1 MDAAATS
8 LPTFVPSTDG
18 AAADTASDG
27 LLAEILGAAP
37 DAGLVDGGA
46 TSRVDELVLVP
57 NLPASPSLDEL
68 GVQVSDPGTT
78 APFFDFDAIVDGIV
92 FDAGTLADVFPIAVG
107 IGLTTTVAVSI
118 ARGFASPA
126 VPVLATSVRL
136 MPSMA
141 GATIER
147 TGVSAVEVASKLRT
161 DVADAT
167 ESAVGAIV
175 HPLRDGF
182 GRAVRPTADS
192 DSLRDSRLLA
202 QIGIV
207 LGTIYLAFLTVW
219 FWATRLRWNVRA

>member
-1 MDAAATS
+1 
-8 LPTFVPSTDG
+8 
-18 AAADTASDG
+18 
-27 LLAEILGAAP
+27 
-37 DAGLVDGGA
+37 
-46 TSRVDELVLVP
+46 
-57 NLPASPSLDEL
+57 
-68 GVQVSDPGTT
+68 
-78 APFFDFDAIVDGIV
+78 
-92 FDAGTLADVFPIAVG
+92 
-107 IGLTTTVAVSI
+107 
-118 ARGFASPA
+118 
-126 VPVLATSVRL
+126 

-161 DVADAT
+161 DVAEAT

-219 FWATRLRWNVRA
+219 FWATRLRWNARA